1 MNLFISVLFFVIGF
15 IIVISGA
22 HFLVKGAVSLARRLS
37 ISELVIG
44 LTVVAFGTSTP
55 ELIVNVFS
63 SVGNHNEI
71 VFGNIIGSNIL
82 NILLILGI
90 AGLIHPLVVQKNTVW
105 KEIPFSLLAVA
116 VLAILVNDISIHNAS
131 ENNLSFVDGIILLG
145 FFSLFLI
152 YTFKVSKITYEDD
165 TVETT
170 SYNYPRTIL
179 FILIGFL
186 GLFIGGKMVVD
197 GAVGTAQALSV
208 SEKLIAFTIVA
219 TGTSLPELATSA
231 VAAYRRKSD
240 IAVGNIVGSNIF
252 NIFLILGISGFL
264 HTTYYPS
271 VLNIDLGI
279 LGFTTLFL
287 FITMFTGGVRKLDR
301 WEAALFLLIYIGY
314 TVFLIFR
321 R

>member
-22 HFLVKGAVSLARRLS
+22 HFLVKGAASLARRLS
-37 ISELVIG
+37 VSELVIG

-55 ELIVNVFS
+55 ELIVNIFS

-90 AGLIHPLVVQKNTVW
+90 AGLIYPLVVQKNTVW
-105 KEIPFSLLAVA
+105 KEIPFSLLAVT
-116 VLAILVNDISIHNAS
+116 LLTILVNDIAVHNAS
-131 ENNLSFVDGIILLG
+131 QNNLSFVDGIILLG
-145 FFSLFLI
+145 FFALFLI
-152 YTFKVSKITYEDD
+152 YTFKISKITYEDD
-165 TVETT
+165 TVETP

-179 FILIGFL
+179 FMVMGLL

-197 GAVGTAQALSV
+197 GAVGTAHALSV
-208 SEKLIAFTIVA
+208 SEKLIAITIVA

-252 NIFLILGISGFL
+252 NIFLILGISGVL

-271 VLNIDLGI
+271 VLNIDLCV
-279 LGFTTLFL
+279 LSFTTLL
-287 FITMFTGGVRKLDR
+287 LLLTMFTGGVRKLDR
-301 WEAALFLLIYIGY
+301 WEATLFLLIYIGY
-314 TVFLIFR
+314 TVFLVFR